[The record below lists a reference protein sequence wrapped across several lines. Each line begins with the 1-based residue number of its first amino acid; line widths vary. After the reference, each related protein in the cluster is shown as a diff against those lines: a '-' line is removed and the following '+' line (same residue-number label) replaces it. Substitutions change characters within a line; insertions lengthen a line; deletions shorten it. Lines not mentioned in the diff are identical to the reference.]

1 MASYSFPKDREVV
14 MWLDCDPGHDDAMAI
29 ILAAHAPGVKLL
41 GVSTTCG
48 NQTLDKTT
56 DNALRVLH
64 LIGRDDVGE

>member
-1 MASYSFPKDREVV
+1 MGRISI
-14 MWLDCDPGHDDAMAI
+14 WLDCDPGHDDAMAI
-29 ILAAHAPGVKLL
+29 ILAAHTPGVTLL

-64 LIGRDDVGE
+64 LIGRNDVGESG